1 MDEPLARS
9 KIKGKNNEGKKKAE
23 VTLNHLQLSLLA
35 AAVGSAQ
42 IVEDHG
48 NAF

>member
-1 MDEPLARS
+1 MDEPLAKS
-9 KIKGKNNEGKKKAE
+9 KIKGENNERNKKAE
-23 VTLNHLQLSLLA
+23 VILSHLQLSLLA
-35 AAVGSAQ
+35 ASVGSAQ